1 MTSPVNLHEEL
12 ARQVNASEKRK
23 RTRHQGF
30 HTEELRIEIP
40 RSSTPGVFLRANR
53 RETRPQ
59 VLSAQLI
66 DVSAEGL
73 GLRTCFSLPVGKLVT
88 VRGDLHSVDSCLA
101 FLVTSRIVH
110 CSDREDGGYHLG
122 LSFAEEEVEYEV
134 LPCNH
139 DPGFS
144 LSLDSEQS
152 TTPDSTPN

>member
-12 ARQVNASEKRK
+12 AGQVNASEQRK
-23 RTRHQGF
+23 RSRHQRF

-40 RSSTPGVFLRANR
+40 RSSTPGVFLRASR

-66 DVSAEGL
+66 DVSAQGL

-88 VRGDLHSVDSCLA
+88 IRGDLHSIDSCLA
-101 FLVTSRIVH
+101 FQVTSRTVH

-139 DPGFS
+139 DPVFS
-144 LSLDSEQS
+144 LSLDSDWS
-152 TTPDSTPN
+152 TTLGSTLA